1 MTVIYID
8 EIFLRNAMIDLFLIS
23 ITARLAG
30 LTRWR
35 KSYLIAAFT
44 GGLYAALSYLPDW
57 FFLTS
62 VPVQCAAGVGLA
74 LIAFGYEK
82 YLIRLTILF
91 FAVSSGFAGFA
102 LALRLF
108 AAQTFA
114 LDYMPNISQNISNIP
129 DFSNISNISN
139 HIIFYP
145 ISENIF
151 KFFYFITRII
161 SNPNMLTVCAAIC
174 VYIALELGFYTAAR
188 LHASGKIARIKIR
201 VLDRVTE
208 CAALLDSGNNLRDGG
223 QPVLIIS
230 PDIFNSIL
238 PPETRKILSP
248 EKLRLPPDLIE
259 PIMKIRPE
267 LKPRLISY
275 HAVGISDGLLL
286 TIGGD
291 WIESGGTRYARP
303 RVALSP
309 TPLGDG
315 YQAIWKL

>member
-23 ITARLAG
+23 MTARLAG

-44 GGLYAALSYLPDW
+44 GGLYAALSYLPGW
-57 FFLTS
+57 IFLAS
-62 VPVQCAAGVGLA
+62 VPVQCAAGIGLA
-74 LIAFGYEK
+74 LIAFGYER
-82 YLIRLTILF
+82 YLIRLMILF

-108 AAQTFA
+108 AARA
-114 LDYMPNISQNISNIP
+114 SVRNHISNIP
-129 DFSNISNISN
+129 NY
-139 HIIFYP
+139 IIFQP

-151 KFFYFITRII
+151 NFFYSITRII
-161 SNPNMLTVCAAIC
+161 SNPNILTVCAAVC
-174 VYIALELGFYTAAR
+174 VYIALELGFYTTAR
-188 LHASGKIARIKIR
+188 LRASGKLARIKIR
-201 VLDRVTE
+201 VLGRVAE
-208 CAALLDSGNNLRDGG
+208 CVALLDSGNNLRDGG

-230 PDIFNSIL
+230 PDILDSIL
-238 PPETRKILSP
+238 PPEARKIFSP
-248 EKLRLPPDLIE
+248 EKPRSPPDLIE
-259 PIMKIRPE
+259 PIMKICPE
-267 LKPRLISY
+267 LKPRLIPY
-275 HAVGISDGLLL
+275 HTVGISAGLLL

>member
-44 GGLYAALSYLPDW
+44 GGLYAALSYLPGW
-57 FFLTS
+57 IFLAS
-62 VPVQCAAGVGLA
+62 VPVQCAAGIGLA

-108 AAQTFA
+108 AARA
-114 LDYMPNISQNISNIP
+114 LVPNDMPNISQNISNIP
-129 DFSNISNISN
+129 DFSNISN
-139 HIIFYP
+139 HIIFQP

-151 KFFYFITRII
+151 NIFYFITRII
-161 SNPNMLTVCAAIC
+161 SNPNILTVCAAVC

-188 LHASGKIARIKIR
+188 LRASGKLARIKIR
-201 VLDRVTE
+201 VLGRVTE
-208 CAALLDSGNNLRDGG
+208 CVALLDSGNNLRDGG

-238 PPETRKILSP
+238 PPEARKIFSP
-248 EKLRLPPDLIE
+248 EKPRSPPDLIE
-259 PIMKIRPE
+259 PIMKICPE
-267 LKPRLISY
+267 LKPRLIPY
-275 HAVGISDGLLL
+275 HTVGISAGLLL

>member
-44 GGLYAALSYLPDW
+44 GGLYAALSYLPGW
-57 FFLTS
+57 IFLAS
-62 VPVQCAAGVGLA
+62 VPVQCAAGIGLA

-108 AAQTFA
+108 AARA
-114 LDYMPNISQNISNIP
+114 LVPNDMPNISQNISNIP
-129 DFSNISNISN
+129 DFSNISN
-139 HIIFYP
+139 HIIFQP

-151 KFFYFITRII
+151 NIFYFITRII
-161 SNPNMLTVCAAIC
+161 SNPNILTVCAAVC

-188 LHASGKIARIKIR
+188 LRASGKLARIKIR
-201 VLDRVTE
+201 VLDRVM
-208 CAALLDSGNNLRDGG
+208 
-223 QPVLIIS
+223 IIS

-238 PPETRKILSP
+238 PPEARKIFSP
-248 EKLRLPPDLIE
+248 EKPRSPPDLIE
-259 PIMKIRPE
+259 PIMKICPE
-267 LKPRLISY
+267 LKPRLIPY
-275 HAVGISDGLLL
+275 HTVGISAGLLL

>member
-44 GGLYAALSYLPDW
+44 GGLYAALSYLPGW
-57 FFLTS
+57 IFLAS
-62 VPVQCAAGVGLA
+62 VPVQCAAGIGLA

-108 AAQTFA
+108 AARAFGSSHI
-114 LDYMPNISQNISNIP
+114 PNIPNIANHTP
-129 DFSNISNISN
+129 N
-139 HIIFYP
+139 HIIFQP

-151 KFFYFITRII
+151 NIFYFITRII
-161 SNPNMLTVCAAIC
+161 SNPNILTVCAAVC

-188 LHASGKIARIKIR
+188 LRASGKLARIKIR

-208 CAALLDSGNNLRDGG
+208 CVALLDSGNNLRDGG

-238 PPETRKILSP
+238 PPEARKIFSP
-248 EKLRLPPDLIE
+248 EKPRSPPDLIE
-259 PIMKIRPE
+259 PIMKICPE
-267 LKPRLISY
+267 LKPRLIPY
-275 HAVGISDGLLL
+275 HTVGISAGLLL

-291 WIESGGTRYARP
+291 WIESGGRRYARP